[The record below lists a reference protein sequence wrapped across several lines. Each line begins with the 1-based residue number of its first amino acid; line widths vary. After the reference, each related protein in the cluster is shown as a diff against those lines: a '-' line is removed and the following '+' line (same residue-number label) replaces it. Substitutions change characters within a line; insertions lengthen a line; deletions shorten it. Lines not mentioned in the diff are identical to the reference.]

1 MRQTK
6 TNLRRDQSGFTLIE
20 LLIVII
26 ILGVLAGVAV
36 FAVSAFRGEGA
47 SEACKT
53 DEQTIIVALEA
64 YNQKNGSYPTPPP
77 PANPPTDPSTAAAY
91 YAPINAGGGGDILK
105 TVPSWNN
112 YIITYDNSG
121 VVGVADTSGTALT
134 DCDAV

>member
-64 YNQKNGSYPTPPP
+64 YNQKNGSYPEPDGV
-77 PANPPTDPSTAAAY
+77 ADAENNNAADY
-91 YAPINAGGGGDILK
+91 YGPINDGNGGDILK

-112 YIITYDNSG
+112 YIITYDDSG
-121 VVGVADTSGTALT
+121 DVSVANTSGTALT